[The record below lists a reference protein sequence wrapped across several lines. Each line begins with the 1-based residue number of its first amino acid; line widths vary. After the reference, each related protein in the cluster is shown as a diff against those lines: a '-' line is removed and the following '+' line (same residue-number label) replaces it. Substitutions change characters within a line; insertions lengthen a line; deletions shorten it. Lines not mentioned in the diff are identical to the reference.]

1 MDRKKRKKI
10 QKGIRLG
17 IQIFFLFTAPAVFTS
32 AFAGARYIFTQ
43 FAVGEIIE
51 WNGFLKTFAA
61 IGLFTIVFGRF
72 FCGYACAF
80 GTLGDILFMIS
91 SGIQKKIKKK
101 LPKMPETVSRVLH
114 KLKYVILAGSLLCC
128 LLGIYEKFRGSS
140 PWDVFS
146 MLTGMQ
152 LPGRQYFV
160 GVIILLFIMAGMAW
174 EERFFC
180 KYLCPMGGIFSL
192 LPMLPVS
199 LYRRKRENCL
209 PGCSACERQCP
220 VHLKI
225 DGDSADSGECIQ
237 CNQCL
242 ENCPK
247 ENIGT
252 GLGKIKGN
260 EIWWLFGKA
269 ALLFLLC
276 MVLNLTRW

>member
-1 MDRKKRKKI
+1 MDRKKRKKM

-17 IQIFFLFTAPAVFTS
+17 IQMLFLFGAPAVFTS
-32 AFAGARYIFTQ
+32 AFAGVRYIFTQ

-91 SGIQKKIKKK
+91 SGVQKKIKKK
-101 LPKMPETVSRVLH
+101 LPKIPETVRRVLY
-114 KLKYVILAGSLLCC
+114 KLKYLVLAGSLLCSM
-128 LLGIYEKFRGSS
+128 LGVYEKFRGSS

-146 MLTGMQ
+146 RLTGMH
-152 LPGRQYFV
+152 LPDRQYFV

-192 LPMLPVS
+192 LPILPVS

-220 VHLKI
+220 VNLKI

-242 ENCPK
+242 ENCPR

-252 GLGKIKGN
+252 GFGKIKGN

-276 MVLNLTRW
+276 MALNLTRW

>member
-247 ENIGT
+247 ENIAT